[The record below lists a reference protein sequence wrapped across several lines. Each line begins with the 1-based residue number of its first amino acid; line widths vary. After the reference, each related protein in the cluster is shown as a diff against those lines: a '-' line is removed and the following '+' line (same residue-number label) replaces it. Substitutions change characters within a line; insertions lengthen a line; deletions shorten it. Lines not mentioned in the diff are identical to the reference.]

1 MGMKWER
8 WAPANGILFVAAFLV
23 AFVIAGEPPKVDDGA
38 AALREYYAD
47 DGAILT
53 STYIVG
59 IGLFLYLSF
68 IGTLAHRLR
77 EAGEARLAAVAFAGG
92 IMLSALYMAG
102 TVANATLA
110 YRTPAED
117 GILQAFYDTQLM
129 AFNLTAFPSAAL
141 VAATAIAATRTGI
154 FPQWYNALAGLA
166 VLGFLVGGASFAS
179 EGFFAPGGTYGLVM
193 TFVFL
198 AWTVVASGILT
209 MQSAQSAEQAPR
221 PAAAM

>member
-8 WAPANGILFVAAFLV
+8 WAPANGVL
-23 AFVIAGEPPKVDDGA
+23 FVIAFIIAFVVAGTPPKVDEGA
-38 AALREYYAD
+38 AVLREYYAD

-53 STYIVG
+53 STYFIG
-59 IGLFLYLSF
+59 IALFLWISF

-77 EAGEARLAAVAFAGG
+77 EAGEARLAAVAFGGG
-92 IMLSALYMAG
+92 IVLAAMYMAG
-102 TVANATLA
+102 AVANATLA

-117 GILQAFYDTQLM
+117 GILQTIYDMQLV

-141 VAATAIAATRTGI
+141 VAAVALAAWRTGL

-166 VLGFLVGGASFAS
+166 VIGFLVGGATWAS
-179 EGFFAPGGTYGLVM
+179 DGFFAPGGTYGLIM
-193 TFVFL
+193 TFAFL

-209 MQSAQSAEQAPR
+209 MQSAETAPR
-221 PAAAM
+221 PATAM

>member
-8 WAPANGILFVAAFLV
+8 WAPANGILFVIAFIV
-23 AFVIAGEPPKVDDGA
+23 AFAVAGEPPKADEGA

-47 DGAILT
+47 DAAILT
-53 STYIVG
+53 ATYIIG

-92 IMLSALYMAG
+92 IVLAALYMGGA
-102 TVANATLA
+102 VANATLA

-117 GILQAFYDTQLM
+117 GILQTIYDMQLV

-141 VAATAIAATRTGI
+141 VAATAIAATRTGL

-166 VLGFLVGGASFAS
+166 VVGFLVGGASWAND
-179 EGFFAPGGTYGLVM
+179 GFFAPGGTYGLVM

-209 MQSAQSAEQAPR
+209 MQSAEKAPK
-221 PAAAM
+221 PATAM